1 MGMNEAAQA
10 YTIGSQVRVTKAL
23 SHGEELSAFV
33 VEGEILRMGQQ
44 KTGSWYAH
52 SRDKK
57 LWLDRLELRKDDGEI
72 VVINLDQRTAVEVIA

>member
-1 MGMNEAAQA
+1 
-10 YTIGSQVRVTKAL
+10 
-23 SHGEELSAFV
+23 
-33 VEGEILRMGQQ
+33 MGQQ

-72 VVINLDQRTAVEVIA
+72 VVINLDQRTAVERLD